1 MISWSAPSI
10 KFKISSYAMDARD
23 NGTLAFDPVT
33 EREEEELFLEL
44 LDVIRRVQVQA
55 RATTVWNESNWPMME
70 SFLLHV
76 YGRP

>member
-1 MISWSAPSI
+1 
-10 KFKISSYAMDARD
+10 MDARD

-55 RATTVWNESNWPMME
+55 RATTVWNESN
-70 SFLLHV
+70 
-76 YGRP
+76 